1 MSANHIE
8 IVQKAKNPRKWNV
21 RSRLQLRPN
30 SDDDRQ
36 QYSCRGLHPAL
47 KDSPT
52 TLVASVILSVLHP
65 PDPPLIT
72 GYPKGDILQEGEQ
85 RSLTCRVT
93 GGNPRPW
100 VLWYRHGRP
109 LDPAVAVTLQSLRA
123 DATVSTKAPVSNVRE
138 EGSVSSVQQVV
149 GSRHEDGAVYEC
161 RVTSPLLPR
170 PLSTNVT
177 LSVHYGPAWVEV
189 TGPTVA
195 AAGQQFA
202 VTCRTSP
209 SNPPATI
216 TWRLQG
222 NRVTSGAQL
231 IKEDEGG
238 GWVTSSE
245 MTYHLAR
252 SRKVSELTVEC
263 IAQDEKGDNI
273 VSQTHVISIIKRPG
287 WPVVEVEETEEG
299 AEIAAGDTV
308 NAVCVS
314 EGGIP
319 PPDVLMYKGDEK
331 LPITVV
337 YEGAV
342 TRARAEVKVTA
353 ADNGAKVRCD
363 VINPRR
369 RSQSALTKVLVLN
382 SRPGR

>member
-1 MSANHIE
+1 MEVRAGTTINLECLVSDARPAASVKWYRDGLLLHQANHIE
-8 IVQKAKNPRKWNV
+8 IVQRAKNPRKWNV
-21 RSRLQLRPN
+21 RSRLKLRPN
-30 SDDDRQ
+30 SSDDKQ

-65 PDPPLIT
+65 PDPPVIT

-85 RSLTCRVT
+85 RSLMCRVH

-109 LDPAVAVTLQSLRA
+109 LDPAAAVTLQSLRA

-138 EGSVSSVQQVV
+138 EESVSSVQQVV
-149 GSRHEDGAVYEC
+149 GARHEDGAVYEC

-177 LSVHYGPAWVEV
+177 LTVHYGPAWVEV

-222 NRVTSGAQL
+222 
-231 IKEDEGG
+231 K
-238 GWVTSSE
+238 
-245 MTYHLAR
+245 
-252 SRKVSELTVEC
+252 
-263 IAQDEKGDNI
+263 
-273 VSQTHVISIIKRPG
+273 
-287 WPVVEVEETEEG
+287 
-299 AEIAAGDTV
+299 
-308 NAVCVS
+308 
-314 EGGIP
+314 
-319 PPDVLMYKGDEK
+319 
-331 LPITVV
+331 
-337 YEGAV
+337 
-342 TRARAEVKVTA
+342 
-353 ADNGAKVRCD
+353 
-363 VINPRR
+363 
-369 RSQSALTKVLVLN
+369 
-382 SRPGR
+382 